1 MKNAILVGFLLALLA
16 SCATSSNASEQWVG
30 QTKQKMITKFGT
42 PLRTLTDNRDG
53 EVLIYAEQFFVT
65 NEGQNGSR
73 IAGPS
78 YWNYNY
84 IFVNK
89 EGNIYSWKSEKQ
101 KFPPQTIDSKK
112 MIAISALK

>member
-1 MKNAILVGFLLALLA
+1 MKNIILAGFLLVLLA
-16 SCATSSNASEQWVG
+16 SCSTTSNAPEKWVG
-30 QTKQKMITKFGT
+30 QTKQKLIKAHGT
-42 PLRTLTDNRDG
+42 PVRTIADNQQG
-53 EVLIYAEQFFVT
+53 EVLIYAEQFFMT
-65 NEGQNGSR
+65 NEGQNGSK

-78 YWNYNY
+78 YWNYDY

-112 MIAISALK
+112 MVAISALK